1 MLFGDVGTAGDVCE
15 CWGLMGSTGLVS
27 DILELG
33 WRGYAHL
40 FLCSLVDVLL
50 SSYLHS
56 IATFFVFDIYLL
68 IRFVEP

>member
-15 CWGLMGSTGLVS
+15 CWGLMVCIGLVS

-33 WRGYAHL
+33 WRGYTHL
-40 FLCSLVDVLL
+40 FFCGLVDVLL
-50 SSYLHS
+50 SSSLHS
-56 IATFFVFDIYLL
+56 ITTFFVFDIYLL